1 MDIRFLESFVT
12 VAECGSIAEA
22 ARRLNL
28 TPAALAQ
35 RLRALEQDLGHS
47 LVSRVGRTV
56 RPTASGLAVLRHA
69 GALIEGA
76 RDLRAIAAND
86 QPEGQLRLGATATA
100 LTGLLPAI
108 VILLREILVSG
119 LREYLASLRVGMP
132 VTRLAKWKT
141 GFQMG
146 ALGVLLAGDTG
157 ARALGLGF
165 LPLSLLGELGLWAAA
180 VLTMITGWDYMI
192 SGLRHAGAQDAQAAA
207 TLRGRS

>member
-1 MDIRFLESFVT
+1 
-12 VAECGSIAEA
+12 
-22 ARRLNL
+22 
-28 TPAALAQ
+28 
-35 RLRALEQDLGHS
+35 
-47 LVSRVGRTV
+47 
-56 RPTASGLAVLRHA
+56 
-69 GALIEGA
+69 
-76 RDLRAIAAND
+76 
-86 QPEGQLRLGATATA
+86 
-100 LTGLLPAI
+100 
-108 VILLREILVSG
+108 
-119 LREYLASLRVGMP
+119 MP